1 MLWKEEYERR
11 IDIFSGLGRVA
22 DRFEQT
28 GFLQAFAD
36 LISDT
41 KKQEER
47 FIRSQLASSQ
57 GVVDD
62 YSVWANTNIHMQSL
76 KILLSSLVDSIYS
89 PSFGRTGGAH
99 MLYFVDPTPISSHRS
114 SVLKEKETKVQNQ
127 VVRNLQSQLNQ
138 AKPASTKGNSLA
150 QTPKSTQ
157 SQKKL
162 ADSAEA
168 SQPQQ
173 ISEKLTKKS
182 KPAVVTRQPG
192 RGQPVSQN
200 TRQEPEAE
208 PSRLRSDQTSD
219 PVEVKLPKRVEDF
232 DDSGVSKS
240 LADDSIPQ
248 KEVFVA
254 ADQNTNQQQANP
266 NKVSVDLLA
275 EEHIEYKEH
284 TIPIEAAGDQEGR
297 NDEELVDDRAD
308 EFDSDLPFDEKEGD
322 HELQLPAPQLYY
334 DYHYIGAGSNLKQKL
349 LGTDTP
355 ELDSEFLRGGSIG
368 TKGPIIGTAKRVLE
382 EFDPETIAAK
392 LKVPGPG
399 KYEVSKAHRFSRST
413 SPKDVTFTKDTRKP
427 LFTEQA
433 KQKVPGPI
441 YTPTHQFA
449 SKGTVRKKQTNLDQP
464 SHP

>member
-28 GFLQAFAD
+28 GFLQAFVD

-76 KILLSSLVDSIYS
+76 KVLLSSLVDSIYS
-89 PSFGRTGGAH
+89 PSFGRTGGANV
-99 MLYFVDPTPISSHRS
+99 LYFADPTPISSHRS
-114 SVLKEKETKVQNQ
+114 SVLKEKDAKATTR
-127 VVRNLQSQLNQ
+127 VVRNLQPQLNQ
-138 AKPASTKGNSLA
+138 AKPNSSTGSSLA
-150 QTPKSTQ
+150 QTPKSNQ
-157 SQKKL
+157 SHKHLPQKSEVEKP
-162 ADSAEA
+162 
-168 SQPQQ
+168 QPVT
-173 ISEKLTKKS
+173 EKLIKKP
-182 KPAVVTRQPG
+182 KPAVPTRQSD
-192 RGQPVSQN
+192 RVQKKPVQAD
-200 TRQEPEAE
+200 QELDHE
-208 PSRLRSDQTSD
+208 PSRLRNNEHLD
-219 PVEVKLPKRVEDF
+219 PRQSKPSHQVEDF
-232 DDSGVSKS
+232 DDSVVSKS
-240 LADDSIPQ
+240 MAEDSIPQ

-254 ADQNTNQQQANP
+254 SNP
-266 NKVSVDLLA
+266 NPAPTGKDPTEPTA

-284 TIPIEAAGDQEGR
+284 TIPIEAAGDQDGNPEDEQIVDEG
-297 NDEELVDDRAD
+297 D
-308 EFDSDLPFDEKEGD
+308 EFGNDLPFEENPGS
-322 HELQLPAPQLYY
+322 HHMHSPQPQLYY
-334 DYHYIGAGSNLKQKL
+334 DYHYTGAGSNLKQKL

-368 TKGPIIGTAKRVLE
+368 SKGPVIGTAKRVLE
-382 EFDPETIAAK
+382 EFDPETIAAR

-427 LFTEQA
+427 LFTEHS
-433 KQKVPGPI
+433 KQNVPGPI
-441 YTPTHQFA
+441 YTPTHQFT
-449 SKGTVRKKQTNLDQP
+449 SKGPVKKKKPSLEQP
-464 SHP
+464 QQP